1 MSRASRCVAT
11 LVVGVSTLSPLQA
24 RYEHNRRIYERF
36 LHVLRAYRDGHISRS
51 VLCEEVCNHNDVQF
65 AGIHTRLLS
74 QVAGMFADQH
84 DLLRDFC
91 IFIPD
96 CEQPAVFATACTA
109 QLTGLRVG

>member
-1 MSRASRCVAT
+1 MLTVEWFYVT
-11 LVVGVSTLSPLQA
+11 Q
-24 RYEHNRRIYERF
+24 HF
-36 LHVLRAYRDGHISRS
+36 
-51 VLCEEVCNHNDVQF
+51 F
-65 AGIHTRLLS
+65 S